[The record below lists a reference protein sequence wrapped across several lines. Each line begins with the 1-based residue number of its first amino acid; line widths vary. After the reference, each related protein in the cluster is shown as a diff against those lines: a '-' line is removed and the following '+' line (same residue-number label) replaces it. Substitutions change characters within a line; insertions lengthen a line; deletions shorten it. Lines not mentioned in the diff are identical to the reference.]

1 MPKLNER
8 AVNFLSL
15 IYLLVSDLLSTD
27 KYKVNDLLENLFSSN
42 KRFCQS
48 FLGKDIAMFL

>member
-42 KRFCQS
+42 KRFCQP
-48 FLGKDIAMFL
+48 FLGKDK